1 MPPPRCVPRRPRSSG
16 STRSPRTSRRSRRT
30 PPRCPPPSPPPSAAP
45 WSRSRPSATACAARS
60 AAARTTCPPRRPG
73 VPSSW
78 AGRFPGAAG
87 RRTEAQEMFRRTFWF
102 STGVAAGVWA
112 TTKVNRKLKQL
123 TPENLAVTA
132 ANKAIDTGTRLKDRA
147 VGFALDVRDNMAQRE
162 AELTDALGIRE
173 DPELPAPRRVAA
185 IENTT
190 YTTHS
195 YNRNEDH

>member
-1 MPPPRCVPRRPRSSG
+1 
-16 STRSPRTSRRSRRT
+16 
-30 PPRCPPPSPPPSAAP
+30 
-45 WSRSRPSATACAARS
+45 
-60 AAARTTCPPRRPG
+60 
-73 VPSSW
+73 
-78 AGRFPGAAG
+78 
-87 RRTEAQEMFRRTFWF
+87 MFRRTFWF

-132 ANKAIDTGTRLKDRA
+132 ANKAIETGGRLRDRA
-147 VGFALDVRDNMAQRE
+147 VGFVLDVRDNMAQRE

-173 DPELPAPRRVAA
+173 DPELPAPRRIAA

-190 YTTHS
+190 HTTHS